1 MLTLNRDTLRIGIA
15 LSGGGIRAAIFH
27 LGVFKY
33 LAERRLF
40 SRVANISSASGAS
53 ICVGVIFTAN
63 GNVWPGDSEYLTY
76 TLPDIERLILA
87 NDIQLSALC
96 RLLFSPR
103 YWHNRAGLLSK
114 VMQKKLGITGI
125 IQDLPDYPYWEINST
140 TFETGK
146 SFRIRKDYMGDHKL
160 GYVQRP
166 ELPVADMIAASAGF
180 PVLIGPLK
188 LKTSR
193 YKWSEDKYGTVPE
206 ETPSDVHLWDGGVYD
221 NLGLEALHKIGKGLD
236 DTINYLIV
244 SNASANS
251 GDKVRSDRPSIGNLI
266 RLLDIAMDQV
276 GSLRKREVM
285 ATVINNGGGVYL
297 EIGDSAEQIARTAG
311 IEPSEVQRLI
321 NNCLPPDRAT
331 FVADYKTTLESPTQ
345 ENFELILRHGY
356 ETARCN
362 FEFNS

>member
-33 LAERRLF
+33 LAERRYL
-40 SRVANISSASGAS
+40 SRVANISSVSGAS
-53 ICVGVIFTAN
+53 ICVGLIFETS
-63 GNVWPGDSEYLTY
+63 GNAWPGDSEYLSY

-96 RLLFSPR
+96 RLPFSPR
-103 YWHNRAGLLSK
+103 YWRNRAGLLSS
-114 VMQKKLGITGI
+114 VMRKKLGIAGS
-125 IQDLPDYPYWEINST
+125 IQDLPNYPYWEINAT

-146 SFRIRKDYMGDHKL
+146 SFRIRKDYMGDYKL

-193 YKWSEDKYGTVPE
+193 YTWTRDKYGSEPE
-206 ETPSDVHLWDGGVYD
+206 ETPPDAHLWDGGVYD
-221 NLGLEALHKIGKGLD
+221 NLGLEALHKIGRGLD

-251 GDKVRSDRPSIGNLI
+251 GDKARSARPSIGNLM

-276 GSLRKREVM
+276 GSLRKRELM
-285 ATVINNGGGVYL
+285 ATVINNGGGLYL
-297 EIGDSAEQIARTAG
+297 EIGDSAEQIALNAG
-311 IEPSEVQRLI
+311 LEPHEARRFI
-321 NNCLPPDRAT
+321 NNCLPPDRAA
-331 FVADYKTTLESPTQ
+331 FVADYKTTLESPSQ